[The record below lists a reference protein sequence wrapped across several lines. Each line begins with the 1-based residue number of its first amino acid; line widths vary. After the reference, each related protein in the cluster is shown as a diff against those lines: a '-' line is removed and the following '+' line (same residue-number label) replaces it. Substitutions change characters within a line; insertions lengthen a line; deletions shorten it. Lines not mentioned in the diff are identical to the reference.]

1 MTARKSFVLAH
12 DLDGLHSEHTLPLTK
27 AHVSSVGA
35 VVGPTSAPFSAAVRY
50 FLRHP
55 PSFPRTRLGSR
66 MLAAYDP
73 RVVSCESLS
82 WQVSHTCLTL
92 KAGSPLC
99 DSPCV
104 QTILGRQ
111 CSLWPK
117 GKLNACEL
125 HTCL

>member
-55 PSFPRTRLGSR
+55 PSSPPHT
-66 MLAAYDP
+66 P
-73 RVVSCESLS
+73 
-82 WQVSHTCLTL
+82 WQQD
-92 KAGSPLC
+92 AGS
-99 DSPCV
+99 
-104 QTILGRQ
+104 LGPS
-111 CSLWPK
+111 CGFL
-117 GKLNACEL
+117 
-125 HTCL
+125 

>member
-55 PSFPRTRLGSR
+55 PFFPRTRLGSKI
-66 MLAAYDP
+66 LAAYDP
-73 RVVSCESLS
+73 HVVSCESLS

-92 KAGSPLC
+92 KAGSLQPTL
-99 DSPCV
+99 
-104 QTILGRQ
+104 RQ
-111 CSLWPK
+111 SVCADYPWTAVFSLAQ
-117 GKLNACEL
+117 G
-125 HTCL
+125 

>member
-66 MLAAYDP
+66 ILAAYDVWFP
-73 RVVSCESLS
+73 VSLFHGRSLIP
-82 WQVSHTCLTL
+82 
-92 KAGSPLC
+92 ASP
-99 DSPCV
+99 
-104 QTILGRQ
+104 
-111 CSLWPK
+111 
-117 GKLNACEL
+117 
-125 HTCL
+125 